1 MTDHSPSAQE
11 DVAYLRN
18 LAHQG
23 ANAPI
28 VGGSMLL
35 LAGLIFS
42 GASLISWTVAR
53 QFLVVPAMWGNYVWL
68 AAVAL
73 FFVCLF
79 VLKGRINGAVGALAT
94 NNRAVGAVWRGVGW
108 SIMAF
113 LFAVMAACWRL
124 QIPAPSAMIA
134 PFVLAVYGIG
144 WMVSAAMSPTK
155 WIYAVAWASFAGA
168 IVMGLLVD
176 SPDLL
181 LAYAAALVLLAALP
195 GFVLMRQASRV

>member
-1 MTDHSPSAQE
+1 MSDHTPSLHD

-23 ANAPI
+23 ANAPM
-28 VGGSMLL
+28 VGGSMLV
-35 LAGLIFS
+35 LAGVVFS
-42 GASLISWTVAR
+42 AASVASWAIVR
-53 QFLVVPAMWGNYVWL
+53 QFIPAQVLWANFVWL
-68 AAVAL
+68 AAVAV
-73 FFVCLF
+73 FFVGLF
-79 VLKGRINGAVGALAT
+79 ISKGRISATVGALAT
-94 NNRAVGAVWRGVGW
+94 NNRAVGAVWKGVGW

-124 QIPAPSAMIA
+124 QIPAPAAMIA

-144 WMVSAAMSPTK
+144 WMVSAAMSPSK
-155 WIYAVAWASFAGA
+155 WIYLVAWASFAAA
-168 IVMGLLVD
+168 ILLGLLAD